1 MQPMASYQR
10 RIILGLTLLMLV
22 VLMLKLIDRQ
32 RQAVSFDIQGFLD
45 GYKHT
50 AVIDTSAVEVKTS
63 TNALSLPTEEI
74 IDDKLGLAQVK
85 VKINEADF
93 VEIQR
98 LPGVG
103 PVLARRII
111 AFRDS
116 AGTIRKTD
124 DLLKVKGIGE
134 KKLAQMKDYI
144 EL

>member
-22 VLMLKLIDRQ
+22 VLMLRLIDRQ
-32 RQAVSFDIQGFLD
+32 RQAVNFDIQGFLD

-50 AVIDTSAVEVKTS
+50 AVIDTSAVEVKAS
-63 TNALSLPTEEI
+63 TNALNLPTEEI

>member
-1 MQPMASYQR
+1 MASYQR
-10 RIILGLTLLMLV
+10 RIILGLTLLMLA

-32 RQAVSFDIQGFLD
+32 RQAVNFDIQGFLD

-50 AVIDTSAVEVKTS
+50 AIVDTSTAEVKTS
-63 TNALSLPTEEI
+63 TNALNLPTEEI
-74 IDDKLGLAQVK
+74 TDDKLNLTLVK

-116 AGTIRKTD
+116 AGEFRKPD

-134 KKLAQMKDYI
+134 KKLARMKDYI